1 MLLAGGDYYD
11 GDDYSLKKLAI
22 FADLAPQSTKKQR
35 RYDLRTTTTGRCRQ
49 IGNLSFWASSFQTLD
64 EPRTLT
70 TLTLTETHLRRPG
83 AGDFSSR
90 DRSSRGNFVLG

>member
-22 FADLAPQSTKKQR
+22 FADLAQSTKKQR
-35 RYDLRTTTTGRCRQ
+35 RYDLRTTTTGRLVGKLETSRF
-49 IGNLSFWASSFQTLD
+49 GLLLSRPLD

-70 TLTLTETHLRRPG
+70 TLNETHLRRPG
-83 AGDFSSR
+83 DFSSPTK
-90 DRSSRGNFVLG
+90 